1 MLRLALA
8 LLTITFPAQ
17 PWGPAGHHIVAI
29 IAEQRLS
36 PQVREKIS
44 KLLMDG
50 KYSIVDIST
59 CADALRGDARP
70 GQTRPG
76 DEMCRTLAGPV
87 PGTNGLWHYIDIP
100 VPTKSKTLDAFC
112 PENNCAPARIKS
124 FSEILRTS
132 HDDAQRRQALLFLV
146 HFMGDLHQP
155 LHAAERACDRG
166 GNSERVSFFLDGD
179 KRPNLTLHSVWD
191 SQEVELLMKDSKI
204 IDERAYA
211 ASLIS
216 SIQPG
221 KARKWAR
228 ASADQIAWE
237 SYKLAKKYA
246 YAGIPYQ
253 DFCNNQKPPPMVT
266 DLTPGYEENGTKIVR
281 EQLMKAGVRLAAILE
296 ADLGAQ

>member
-1 MLRLALA
+1 MLRLALVF
-8 LLTITFPAQ
+8 LTLTATAS
-17 PWGPAGHHIVAI
+17 PWGQVGHHIVAI

-36 PQVREKIS
+36 PEVREKIS
-44 KLLMDG
+44 KLLIDG
-50 KYSIVDIST
+50 KYSMADIST
-59 CADALRGDARP
+59 CADQLRDTRP
-70 GQTRPG
+70 GQGRPG

-87 PGTNGLWHYIDIP
+87 PPTNNLWHYINIP

-112 PENNCAPARIKS
+112 PENNCVTARINS

-132 HDDAQRRQALLFLV
+132 ADDAQKRQALLFLV
-146 HFMGDLHQP
+146 HFLGDVHQP

-166 GNSERVSFFLDGD
+166 GNSERVNFFLEGV

-191 SQEVELLMKDSKI
+191 SQEVELLIKNSKI
-204 IDERAYA
+204 TGERAYA
-211 ASLIS
+211 ASLMS

-221 KARKWAR
+221 KAKKWAR

-253 DFCNNQKPPPMVT
+253 DFCDNQKPPPLVT
-266 DLTPGYEENGTKIVR
+266 DLTPLYEENGTKIVR

>member
-1 MLRLALA
+1 MLRLALT
-8 LLTITFPAQ
+8 LLTITFPAH

-36 PQVREKIS
+36 PEVREKIS
-44 KLLMDG
+44 KLLIDG
-50 KYSIVDIST
+50 KYSMADIST
-59 CADALRGDARP
+59 CADQLRDTRP
-70 GQTRPG
+70 GQGRPG

-87 PGTNGLWHYIDIP
+87 PPTNNLWHYINIP

-112 PENNCAPARIKS
+112 PENNCVTARINS

-132 HDDAQRRQALLFLV
+132 ADDAQKRQALLFLV
-146 HFMGDLHQP
+146 HFLGDVHQP

-166 GNSERVSFFLDGD
+166 GNSERVNFFLEGV

-191 SQEVELLMKDSKI
+191 SQEVELLIKNSKI
-204 IDERAYA
+204 TGERAYA
-211 ASLIS
+211 ASLMS

-221 KARKWAR
+221 KAKKWAR

-253 DFCNNQKPPPMVT
+253 DFCDNQKPPPLVT
-266 DLTPGYEENGTKIVR
+266 DLTPLYEENGTKIVR